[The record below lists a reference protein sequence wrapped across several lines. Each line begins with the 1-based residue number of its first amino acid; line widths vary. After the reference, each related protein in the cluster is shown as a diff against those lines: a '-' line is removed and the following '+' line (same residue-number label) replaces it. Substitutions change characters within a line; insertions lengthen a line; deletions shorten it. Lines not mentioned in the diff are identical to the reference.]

1 MNKKVLLGVLCVLL
15 AGTGYR
21 LSRETQVFKSETSG
35 ETVLV
40 LSETEES
47 GGPEASEVPKPEESG
62 LQEREKEGSGGS
74 SEQESRSLCYIHVC
88 GAVSRPGVYGLEAG
102 SRIFQAVEAA
112 GGFTEEAAEGYLNMA
127 EPVTDGMKIVVPK
140 KEELSGLELYGM
152 EGDHPAGFVQELEE
166 SRKAG
171 EAGKVNLNTASKE
184 ELMTLTGIGASRAE
198 DIIRYRE
205 AYGFFENIEDVMQ
218 VNGIKDAAFEKIRE
232 KITV

>member
-1 MNKKVLLGVLCVLL
+1 MAFCVFFWRERDTGSAGRHRFLSQRLPGRRCWFFLRRKK
-15 AGTGYR
+15 AGGR
-21 LSRETQVFKSETSG
+21 KLQRFQSRRKAGFR
-35 ETVLV
+35 
-40 LSETEES
+40 
-47 GGPEASEVPKPEESG
+47 
-62 LQEREKEGSGGS
+62 REKEGSGGS